1 MSKRNTYLIGT
12 AAVIV
17 GVILIV
23 VAATTLSDENGD
35 NSNTTPAGQQPPA
48 GSVKRSGPPGN
59 GGESSGNDAPGSG
72 ISRELAQGRRVHA
85 PAVSLV
91 VIGGGSPPPR
101 VREPIHKAT
110 NGGKL
115 AVGGLKGSPIVLHMW
130 SSRCVPCRTDA
141 RLIEVT
147 WKRWGPRGVVFAG
160 LSVDE
165 PREAALRFAR
175 QYDLSYPIA
184 SDPKGQVAHAYG
196 VTGLPETFFIS
207 ASGDIVGR
215 VSGSPSVGQMEMG
228 TAAAREG
235 RSFGSEQGGSR
246 VPLG

>member
-1 MSKRNTYLIGT
+1 MSKRNTYLIGA

-23 VAATTLSDENGD
+23 VAATSGD
-35 NSNTTPAGQQPPA
+35 GDKPNPTPAGQPPA
-48 GSVKRSGPPGN
+48 GSAQRSGPPGN
-59 GGESSGNDAPGSG
+59 GGESSGNDATGGG
-72 ISRELAQGRRVHA
+72 ISRELEQGKRVRA
-85 PAVSLV
+85 PAVSLE
-91 VIGGGSPPPR
+91 VIGEASPPPR
-101 VREPIHKAT
+101 VRDPIDRAT

-115 AVGGLKGSPIVLHMW
+115 DVGRLKGSPVVLHRW
-130 SSRCVPCRTDA
+130 SSRGVPCRADA
-141 RLIEVT
+141 RLIEAT

-165 PREAALRFAR
+165 PMEATLRFAR

-215 VSGSPSVGQMEMG
+215 VSGSPSVGQMETG

>member
-1 MSKRNTYLIGT
+1 MSKRNTYLIGA

-23 VAATTLSDENGD
+23 VAISLSGDDGD
-35 NSNTTPAGQQPPA
+35 NSNTTAAGQQPPA
-48 GSVKRSGPPGN
+48 GSADRSGPPGN
-59 GGESSGNDAPGSG
+59 GGEPSGNDATGSG
-72 ISRELAQGRRVHA
+72 ISRQLEQGRRVRA
-85 PAVSLV
+85 PGGSLE
-91 VIGGGSPPPR
+91 VIGDGSPPPR
-101 VREPIHKAT
+101 VREPIDRAID
-110 NGGKL
+110 GGRL
-115 AVGGLKGSPIVLHMW
+115 DLGGLKGSPVVLHMW
-130 SSRCVPCRTDA
+130 SSRCVPCRTDV
-141 RLIEVT
+141 RLIEAT

-165 PREAALRFAR
+165 PGDAALRFAR

-184 SDPKGQVAHAYG
+184 SDPKGQVARAYG

-246 VPLG
+246 VPLD